1 MAKRIHESMYIPFN
15 IYIEYLRFIE
25 KEDQCQGNQ
34 MHSKYNYEQVLGCIS
49 DNT

>member
-1 MAKRIHESMYIPFN
+1 MNQVYVLVQRYIPFN

-34 MHSKYNYEQVLGCIS
+34 MHFKYNYEQVLGMRHF
-49 DNT
+49 